1 MQFVTLQ
8 TVFEGFETNNADAAK
23 AVADKFELKIPVG
36 HDPGTSGKR
45 SNVLERYKTQ
55 GTPWMIIIDPQGVVR
70 ANDFLIPHEKVVE
83 LIDKLA
89 KDAADGAGML
99 KQPFPEI
106 PEDAQWLDKKVK
118 DRVFSKF
125 AITTVRWVCID
136 SENDKA
142 TLASLIK
149 LYKKYKSKKL
159 NLIVAVRPSKEGEAI
174 DEAAVAAFAKETK
187 WKGPL
192 MVDADGNLLATVRK
206 MGYPKD
212 VESPT
217 VLVDWEGNI
226 EWVATADRM
235 LEKTKDK
242 RSKAA
247 VEAYKKLFNYVKKRL
262 TGK

>member
-1 MQFVTLQ
+1 MTLQ
-8 TVFEGFETNNADAAK
+8 TVFEGFGTNNADAAK
-23 AVADKFELKIPVG
+23 SVADKFELKIPVG

-70 ANDFLIPHEKVVE
+70 ANDFLIPNEKVIE

-106 PEDAQWLDKKVK
+106 PADAQWLDKKAK
-118 DRVFSKF
+118 KRVFSKF
-125 AITTVRWVCID
+125 AITTVRWVCVD
-136 SENDKA
+136 SEDDKA
-142 TLASLIK
+142 TLASMIK

-159 NLIVAVRPSKEGEAI
+159 NLIVAIRPSKEGEAI
-174 DEAAVAAFAKETK
+174 DETKVAELAKELK

-192 MVDADGNLLATVRK
+192 MIDADGKLLATVRK

-212 VESPT
+212 VASPT
-217 VLVDWEGNI
+217 VLVDWESKI
-226 EWVATADRM
+226 EWVSTADKM
-235 LEKTKDK
+235 LLKSNEDADAVKAYEKL
-242 RSKAA
+242 A
-247 VEAYKKLFNYVKKRL
+247 NYVKKRL